1 MNITESCGKLPFFTH
16 FKTQTRVALFLRNLV
31 GGGAERV
38 MLNLACGIAKQGVKV
53 DLLLTKAEGE
63 YLNRVPDEIRL
74 IDFNAANFGKD
85 RIFNLPTGF
94 ASTGSLPKL
103 ISYLKQE
110 QPVALISAT
119 HYPNE
124 IAVVAKHLAK
134 VPTRVIVSEHT
145 TLSVEAQKV
154 EQVSARL
161 IPITARLFY
170 SWADGI
176 ITVSHGVA
184 EDLSKIT
191 GIGKE
196 RIKVIYNPVITPE
209 LFNKAKE
216 AVNHPWFQPGE
227 APVILGV
234 GRLVAQKDFS
244 TLIRA
249 FAKVRQVKP
258 ARLMILGDGRE
269 SETLK
274 ALARELG
281 IEKDV
286 DFGGFVD
293 NPFAYMQRAKLF
305 VLSSAWEGLPT
316 VLIEALA
323 LGISVVSTN
332 CESGPAEILDNGKYG
347 ELVSVG
353 DSDGMAKAI
362 LRVLSGHSQSV
373 DSEWLGQFTLETS
386 IQNYLNVLGIGRD
399 LDVPSNKISH

>member
-1 MNITESCGKLPFFTH
+1 
-16 FKTQTRVALFLRNLV
+16 
-31 GGGAERV
+31 

-63 YLNRVPDEIRL
+63 YINQVPDEIRL

-85 RIFNLPTGF
+85 RLFNLPTGL

-103 ISYLKQE
+103 IHYLKQE
-110 QPVALISAT
+110 QPLALISAT

-124 IAVVAKHLAK
+124 IAIIAKHLAK

-170 SWADGI
+170 PWADGI

-216 AVNHPWFQPGE
+216 AVNHPWFLPGE

-269 SETLK
+269 KEQLK

-281 IEKDV
+281 IEEDV
-286 DFGGFVD
+286 ALVGFVD
-293 NPFAYMQRAKLF
+293 NPFTYMKQAKLF

-323 LGISVVSTN
+323 VGISVVSTN
-332 CESGPAEILDNGKYG
+332 CESGPAEILDDGKYG
-347 ELVSVG
+347 ELVPVG
-353 DSDGMAKAI
+353 DSDAMAQAI
-362 LRVLSGHSQSV
+362 LKVLSGNSKLV
-373 DSEWLGQFTLETS
+373 DSDWLEQFNLQTS
-386 IQNYLNVLGIGRD
+386 IRNYLDVLGIETK
-399 LDVPSNKISH
+399 LEINNSEISH

>member
-1 MNITESCGKLPFFTH
+1 MNITNSCEYSPFFAH
-16 FKTQTRVALFLRNLV
+16 SPTQPRVALFLRNLV

-85 RIFNLPTGF
+85 RIFNFPTGL

-103 ISYLKQE
+103 IRYLKQE
-110 QPVALISAT
+110 QPLALISAT

-124 IAVVAKHLAK
+124 IAVIAKHLAK

-154 EQVSARL
+154 EQISARL

-170 SWADGI
+170 PWADGI
-176 ITVSHGVA
+176 ITVSQGVA
-184 EDLSKIT
+184 DDLSKIT

-196 RIKVIYNPVITPE
+196 GIKVIYNPVITPE

-216 AVNHPWFQPGE
+216 AVNHPWFLPGE

-258 ARLMILGDGRE
+258 ARLMILGSGRE
-269 SETLK
+269 AEKLK

-281 IEKDV
+281 IEEDV
-286 DFGGFVD
+286 DFVGFVD
-293 NPFAYMQRAKLF
+293 NPFAYMKRAKLF
-305 VLSSAWEGLPT
+305 VLSSGWEGLPT

-323 LGISVVSTN
+323 VGISVVSTN

-347 ELVSVG
+347 ELVPVG
-353 DSDGMAKAI
+353 DSNRMAEAI
-362 LRVLSGHSQSV
+362 LRVLSGNSQSV
-373 DSEWLGQFTLETS
+373 DSEWLRQFTLETS
-386 IQNYLNVLGIGRD
+386 IQNYLNVLGIGRK
-399 LDVPSNKISH
+399 LDVHSNKISH

>member
-1 MNITESCGKLPFFTH
+1 
-16 FKTQTRVALFLRNLV
+16 
-31 GGGAERV
+31 

-63 YLNRVPDEIRL
+63 YLNRVPNEIRL

-85 RIFNLPTGF
+85 RIFNLPTGL
-94 ASTGSLPKL
+94 ASTGSLTKL
-103 ISYLKQE
+103 IGYLKQE
-110 QPVALISAT
+110 QPLALISAT

-124 IAVVAKHLAK
+124 IAVIAKYLAK

-170 SWADGI
+170 PWADGI
-176 ITVSHGVA
+176 ITVSQGVA
-184 EDLSKIT
+184 DDLSKIT

-196 RIKVIYNPVITPE
+196 GIKVIYNPVITPE

-216 AVNHPWFQPGE
+216 VVNHPWFLPGE

-258 ARLMILGDGRE
+258 ARLMILGSGRE
-269 SETLK
+269 AETLE

-281 IEKDV
+281 IEEDV
-286 DFGGFVD
+286 ALVGFVD
-293 NPFAYMQRAKLF
+293 NPFAYMKRAKLF

-323 LGISVVSTN
+323 VVISGVSTN
-332 CESGPAEILDNGKYG
+332 CESGPTEILDNGKYA
-347 ELVSVG
+347 ELVPVG
-353 DSDGMAKAI
+353 DSEEMAKAI
-362 LRVLSGHSQSV
+362 LRVLSGNSKLV
-373 DSEWLGQFTLETS
+373 DSEWLEKFTLEAS
-386 IQNYLNVLGIGRD
+386 IQNYLDVLGLGTK
-399 LDVPSNKISH
+399 LEVNYNKIAT